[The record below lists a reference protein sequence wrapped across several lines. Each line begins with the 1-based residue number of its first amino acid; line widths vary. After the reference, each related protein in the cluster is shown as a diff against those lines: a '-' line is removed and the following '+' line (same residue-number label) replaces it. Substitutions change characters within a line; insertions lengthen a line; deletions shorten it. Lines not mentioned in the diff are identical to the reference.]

1 MLALRDDDVVVLRTV
16 VHDMTADDDGTADDN
31 PRPRQRRRMEGG
43 LTVQGARALRVSEL
57 KAALTTRGCAALS
70 SGGRSFV
77 PFFVFTIPFELR
89 VPLSYQDYRMHCSV
103 LVRPQTL
110 DGGAQGGV
118 AAEALAVHGR

>member
-16 VHDMTADDDGTADDN
+16 VHDMTADDDGAADDN

-70 SGGRSFV
+70 SGG
-77 PFFVFTIPFELR
+77 
-89 VPLSYQDYRMHCSV
+89 PLIRAIFLFLLFLSS
-103 LVRPQTL
+103 
-110 DGGAQGGV
+110 
-118 AAEALAVHGR
+118 